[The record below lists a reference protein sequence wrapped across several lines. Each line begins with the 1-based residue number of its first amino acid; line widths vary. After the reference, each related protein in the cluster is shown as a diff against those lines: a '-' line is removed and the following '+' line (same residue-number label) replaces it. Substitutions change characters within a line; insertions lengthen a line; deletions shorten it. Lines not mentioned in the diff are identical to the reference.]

1 MEEVKR
7 EIKYIQDEKKRNTC
21 FEKRRKDLVKE
32 VRELSALIGT
42 EVIMTIRKP
51 NNGEKTCYYQK
62 GNFGMETK
70 MD

>member
-1 MEEVKR
+1 MGKVKR
-7 EIKYIQDEKKRNTC
+7 EIKYIQDEKRRNTC

-32 VRELSALIGT
+32 VRELATLMGT

-62 GNFGMETK
+62 GSFSVETK
-70 MD
+70 ID